1 MATTNNATPP
11 DPSQV
16 TFNPAALPPKLSPG
30 IQYVGSS
37 LQYVSPTG
45 QILPVSAAPSTH
57 SGSGTTP
64 APVTPAPTNPLTA
77 LAKQNA
83 AQIKNIAAAKAAS
96 DALKATVKTNQAA
109 SAADRTATKS
119 IAANAAS
126 AIGGTVDSTGYV
138 VPPVVQVPVQPLST
152 LDATQL
158 DAYAVLEDSF
168 NAYNLGDL
176 IPVIKGYMANNI
188 GPQEAAVL
196 LKQTPAYQQRFAGNY
211 GTNGRVAK
219 GLNALSE
226 SEYLALENSYNE
238 TLNAYGIGDYFG
250 TTASQRQAGMASIIS
265 GDISANE
272 FQSRIKLVQDQ
283 VVNGDPQIKAQL
295 KAFYNINDTDLMKY
309 YLDPTQNLGALTMK
323 TQAAEIGTA
332 AVEQGLTTSADRA
345 MLLAQDNVTQAQ
357 AQAGYAKI
365 GVELPVAQ
373 KLDNI
378 YANQVDGKYDQTAA
392 EAEQFNLAGAA
403 SAARKKQQI
412 QELEKANFNGRSGV
426 LSAGA
431 AGGQG
436 GSLGSSLQGKF

>member
-1 MATTNNATPP
+1 MAT
-11 DPSQV
+11 
-16 TFNPAALPPKLSPG
+16 KLSPG

-45 QILPVSAAPSTH
+45 QILPVSAAPSTP

-64 APVTPAPTNPLTA
+64 PPPPPVPPVPPLSTLDAPKLPSLAQLAANQAAITA
-77 LAKQNA
+77 SATQGA
-83 AQIKNIAAAKAAS
+83 AQAKTQLAAAKADQAS
-96 DALKATVKTNQAA
+96 VITGNTALATSLGATVDPKTGHIIPPAGGFQ
-109 SAADRTATKS
+109 TPGG
-119 IAANAAS
+119 
-126 AIGGTVDSTGYV
+126 GGTNTGN
-138 VPPVVQVPVQPLST
+138 PLST
-152 LDATQL
+152 LDATAL
-158 DAYAVLEDSF
+158 DAYAVLEDAF
-168 NAYNLGDL
+168 NTYGLGDL
-176 IPVIKGYMANNI
+176 IPVIKGYMANNV
-188 GPQEAAVL
+188 GPNEASL
-196 LKQTPAYQQRFAGNY
+196 LIKQNPVYKNRFAGNY
-211 GTNGRVAK
+211 GTDGRVAK

-238 TLNAYGIGDYFG
+238 TLNAYGVGDYFG
-250 TTASQRQAGMASIIS
+250 TTASQKQAGMASTIG
-265 GDISANE
+265 GDISATE

-357 AQAGYAKI
+357 AQAGYATI
-365 GVELPVAQ
+365 GQELPIAG
-373 KLDNI
+373 KLSGI
-378 YANQVDGKYDQTAA
+378 YSGQINGGNYTQQNA

-412 QELEKANFNGRSGV
+412 QELEKANFNGRSGIV
-426 LSAGA
+426 AGSASAGYT
-431 AGGQG
+431 
-436 GSLGSSLQGKF
+436 GSLGQQVQGKF

>member
-1 MATTNNATPP
+1 MAGMGGPKDTSNYDTPLIP
-11 DPSQV
+11 V
-16 TFNPAALPPKLSPG
+16 LPTSPLY
-30 IQYVGSS
+30 IA
-37 LQYVSPTG
+37 PTG
-45 QILPVSAAPSTH
+45 SNRATI
-57 SGSGTTP
+57 
-64 APVTPAPTNPLTA
+64 NPLGGAYDTSNYQPPI
-77 LAKQNA
+77 LT
-83 AQIKNIAAAKAAS
+83 S
-96 DALKATVKTNQAA
+96 
-109 SAADRTATKS
+109 TAT
-119 IAANAAS
+119 S
-126 AIGGTVDSTGYV
+126 ATGSAV
-138 VPPVVQVPVQPLST
+138 VPPAPPVPPVPPVPPLST

-158 DAYAVLEDSF
+158 DAYAVLEDAF
-168 NAYNLGDL
+168 NTYGLGDL
-176 IPVIKGYMANNI
+176 IPVIKGYMTNNI
-188 GPQEAAVL
+188 GANEASL
-196 LKQTPAYQQRFAGNY
+196 LIKQNPVYQTRFAGNY

-250 TTASQRQAGMASIIS
+250 TTASQKQAGMASIIG

-272 FQSRIKLVQDQ
+272 FQGRIKLVEDQ

-309 YLDPTQNLGALTMK
+309 YLDPKQNLGALTMK

-357 AQAGYAKI
+357 ARAGYATI
-365 GVELPVAQ
+365 GQELPIAS
-373 KLDNI
+373 KLSNI
-378 YANQVDGKYDQTAA
+378 YGNQIQGDKYTQTDA

-412 QELEKANFNGRSGV
+412 QQLEQANFNGRSGI
-426 LSAGA
+426 LTAAA

-436 GSLGSSLQGKF
+436 GSLGTSIQGKF